1 MNPHDESAPAPDPTP
16 LDESPEEATPAE
28 GSAPETADR
37 APAPRARWRLLLAVV
52 LLAVG
57 IGGGVGYAI
66 YRAETG
72 RLAAMYGSG
81 SRPAG
86 ARPVAPARPAERKFS
101 TSPDPAEFRTPI
113 RIVHVGEGAASP
125 PVVAL
130 GRPDGGKSF
139 EDVKGTR
146 QGLLDRELFRQA
158 LLMAARDE
166 LGLATRDE
174 LLDDI
179 SLGSGEGPPLE
190 LAVLF
195 RVGDCHALIRRGLG
209 EKAEVL
215 QAHDLGTN
223 ADLSSFNFDA
233 TTKAESLARNQFVA
247 LLKDHG
253 LEGRPNPVRED
264 APVPP
269 EVVGRLEQLGF
280 VDHIA
285 ALRTLHAAIRADGES
300 PARLAALA
308 RAYAQLAVLA
318 EYQWHPAHRIFKARA
333 LLYAERLF
341 VRQPDLPEAIRGRAF
356 VRALLGQHAMAL
368 SALERAR
375 SIEEKAAPDHPPTPP
390 AWLPVI
396 DGYLKYDR
404 AGLTARGGPL
414 PRWALFLNMLDLKYP
429 KQTRLAVQAA
439 RDVVALDADCCF
451 AYDTICENGELGDLR
466 AATADAPESFTRIFP
481 VKLRSLTDLP
491 ASVREPLAKNRDE
504 IALVD
509 ALDKAGRPG
518 EDAGEPS
525 WGVLAHL
532 VREARFVHAERRLA
546 FMTGQPSAPADE
558 YLESVQRS
566 VARHRYL
573 PYLQYLALEP
583 QEGIP
588 ALREMADDLDMAELQ
603 ITELPMIQVLRE
615 LQHRISNSVWI
626 TAVYHADISYRD
638 NAEHASLTN
647 PTIGRL
653 DHVGRIMLLQSPYSA
668 FAMAVQI
675 EHGWDQASEHV
686 DEWRQKVGDAPALI
700 GALGKKYIELKK
712 FDDAEKLLRRY
723 MELSPDR
730 WAYRSLATCYLA
742 RGDRVLWK
750 KILDDF
756 LTKTDPAGLEHAEVQ
771 VELARYL
778 MSVNKWDE
786 AKRYADA
793 AVETSADWAIEC
805 ASQCEEGLHD
815 WERAEL
821 WIRRKSERDV
831 RSSWPDWYLFCLRTG
846 HGNLEMARDF
856 AERYLAALAE
866 RPDLFHPGPAGF
878 FAWST
883 GEVKPALDF
892 LDRAYDLQPG
902 VVYGIA
908 RILVA
913 DELGDRARRDGL
925 IGEFGARF
933 KDYPRVAALC
943 EMIRNAPIVDKK
955 PKLDLDAVEKLLGAM
970 PARTRSDGEFLIGRF
985 LLKHGRPRVA
995 QKYLERCGEAPEQ
1008 YIWIR
1013 AIAADSARR
1022 VVKSEAL

>member
-1 MNPHDESAPAPDPTP
+1 MSPHEQSVPAPDATP
-16 LDESPEEATPAE
+16 PAESPEAATPAV
-28 GSAPETADR
+28 APLPTPADQS
-37 APAPRARWRLLLAVV
+37 PAPRVRWRLLLAVV
-52 LLAVG
+52 ALATG

-66 YRAETG
+66 YRAESG

-86 ARPVAPARPAERKFS
+86 ARPVAPAQPAERKFS
-101 TSPDPAEFRTPI
+101 TAPDRAEFRTPI
-113 RIVHVGEGAASP
+113 RIVRVGKGADSR

-139 EDVKGTR
+139 EDIRGTR

-158 LLMAARDE
+158 MLMAARDE
-166 LGLATRDE
+166 LGVATRDE
-174 LLDDI
+174 LLDEVSPDP
-179 SLGSGEGPPLE
+179 GEGPSLE
-190 LAVLF
+190 LAVVF
-195 RVGDCHALIRRGLG
+195 RVGDCHALIRRGSG

-247 LLKDHG
+247 FLKDQG
-253 LEGRPNPVRED
+253 LDGRPNPVRKD

-269 EVVGRLEQLGF
+269 QVEGRLEQLGF

-341 VRQPDLPEAIRGRAF
+341 VRQPDLPEAIRSRAF
-356 VRALLGQHAMAL
+356 VRALLGQHSMAL

-375 SIEEKAAPDHPPTPP
+375 SIEEKAGPDHPPTPP

-396 DGYLKYDR
+396 EGYLKYDR
-404 AGLTARGGPL
+404 TGLTAKGGPL

-451 AYDTICENGELGDLR
+451 AHDTICENGELGDLR

-491 ASVREPLAKNRDE
+491 ASVREPLGKNRDE
-504 IALVD
+504 VALVD

-546 FMTGQPSAPADE
+546 FMTGQSSVPADE
-558 YLESVQRS
+558 YLDSVQPS
-566 VARHRYL
+566 VAHHRYF

-588 ALREMADDLDMAELQ
+588 ALRAMADDLDLAELQ
-603 ITELPMIQVLRE
+603 ITEMPMIQVLRQ
-615 LQHRISNSVWI
+615 LQHRISDFVWI
-626 TAVYHADISYRD
+626 MAVYHADISYRD

-647 PTIGRL
+647 PTISYPAHNGR
-653 DHVGRIMLLQSPYSA
+653 VMLLQSPYSA

-675 EHGWDQASEHV
+675 EHDWDQAREHV
-686 DEWRQKVGDAPALI
+686 AEWRKKVGDAPALI
-700 GALGKKYIELKK
+700 GALGKKYVELKRY
-712 FDDAEKLLRRY
+712 DEAEKLLSRY

-730 WAYRSLATCYLA
+730 WAYRSLAACYLA
-742 RGDRVLWK
+742 RGDRTLWRK
-750 KILDDF
+750 TLEDF
-756 LTKTDPAGLEHAEVQ
+756 LTRTEPAGLEHAEVR

-778 MSVNKWDE
+778 MSVNRWAE
-786 AKRYADA
+786 AKPYAEA
-793 AVETSADWAIEC
+793 AAKTSADWAMEC

-821 WIRRKSERDV
+821 WMRRKSERDV
-831 RSSWPDWYLFCLRTG
+831 GSSWPDWYLFCLRTG
-846 HGNLEMARDF
+846 HGNIEMARAF
-856 AERYLAALAE
+856 AERYLATLAE
-866 RPDLFHPGPAGF
+866 RPDLLHPGPPGF

-883 GEVKPALDF
+883 GEVKPALDL
-892 LDRAYDLQPG
+892 LDRAYELQPG

-913 DELGDRARRDGL
+913 DELGDKARRDGL
-925 IGEFGARF
+925 IGEFAARF
-933 KDYPRVAALC
+933 KDYPQLATLC
-943 EMIRNAPIVDKK
+943 AMIRDAPIVDKK
-955 PKLDLDAVEKLLGAM
+955 PKLDLDAVEKLLKEM
-970 PARTRSDGEFLIGRF
+970 PARTRGDGEFLIGRF
-985 LLKHGRPRVA
+985 LLKHGQPRVA
-995 QKYLERCGEAPEQ
+995 QKYLERCGEAPEP
-1008 YIWIR
+1008 YVWLR
-1013 AIAADSARR
+1013 AIAADSARS